1 MIPAKPSPAPWLT
14 TAAQKAR
21 SSSTTQDSRT
31 VLCADSPIAS
41 PISPPPSLAIVDRVV
56 DLLPIARNRYY
67 HPDQHGSWSIKAVLP
82 AVCPDLSYEA
92 LDGVKDGMAAQGA
105 FLEAMAPE
113 TSPER
118 KAEIESQLL
127 EYCKLDTFA
136 MVRLWEFFRG
146 KATK

>member
-1 MIPAKPSPAPWLT
+1 MRRLAERFPDLSPAL
-14 TAAQKAR
+14 
-21 SSSTTQDSRT
+21 
-31 VLCADSPIAS
+31 
-41 PISPPPSLAIVDRVV
+41 LAIVDRVV

-67 HPDQHGSWSIKAVLP
+67 HPNQHGSWSIKAVLP

-92 LDGVKDGMAAQGA
+92 LNGVKDGQAAQGA
-105 FLEAMAPE
+105 FLEAMAEE
-113 TSPER
+113 TTSER
-118 KAEIESQLL
+118 RQEIESQLL